1 MRQAAKALLSW
12 RTLFGFGWFEATVMS
27 LYCAVLAIAIPA
39 HEPWS
44 DEAQAWLLARDNTV
58 WQMIRYR
65 LHYEGAP
72 PLWHVLL
79 RLFHLAHGTYAGIG
93 WFGAAFSVA
102 GVYVLLRWSPFP
114 LIVRALLPFSFFL
127 QYQYAVIAR
136 SYNLFP
142 LLVFS
147 LSALYPRKQKILW
160 FALVAGLLAN
170 ISLQGIECASIFS
183 AFYCFDLYRSSRRG
197 FPLRRPQLRFAALI
211 FGILAGVACYAAV
224 PAPDVNFAVTGT
236 TGDGP
241 VHKILVR
248 FIGETKPVYAKP
260 PAPGPYIPPQHEP
273 AMPHLLSSPAGWAAW
288 KINHHEDGRPQPWP
302 SAVAEFMVSIASQS
316 AWPVAT
322 SNVLACVFLLLLFA
336 WLRARRSLHLLL
348 PWLSLM
354 VVGQI
359 LWVADH
365 HVGMILIALL
375 AAIWI
380 AVERNPWPQPFT
392 PLDIALTSVFALVV
406 ALQVGW
412 SAVCISKDLRGNY
425 DPGRE
430 TAAYLLQH
438 PVGRTA
444 AFNYWS
450 VSMQPYF
457 AGNPFFNIPTQYR
470 IWSWNTDPDPYY
482 QEVLAQHP
490 DRIVYSAEFPGP
502 GQMRNQWLPLNH
514 VPTAEEQ
521 RTLPWDQAILY
532 FHTHGYV
539 ETHRFCGTRFIRLSS
554 SFTDCDLILEPVGDP
569 TE

>member
-1 MRQAAKALLSW
+1 LLLHW
-12 RTLFGFGWFEATVMS
+12 RRSYGFGWLESTVLA
-27 LYCAVLAIAIPA
+27 LYCAVLALVIPA

-44 DEAQAWLLARDNTV
+44 DEAQAWLLARENTA

-72 PLWHVLL
+72 PLWHILL
-79 RLFHLAHGTYAGIG
+79 RLFHLAHGTYAGVG

-114 LIVRALLPFSFFL
+114 LIVRALLPFTFFL

-147 LSALYPRKQKILW
+147 MCALYPRKQKIVW

-183 AFYCFDLYRSSRRG
+183 VLYLMDFYHARRRG
-197 FPLRRPQLRFAALI
+197 FAVPRRQLGLAVAIFAV
-211 FGILAGVACYAAV
+211 LAGVACYAAA

-236 TGDGP
+236 TSNGP
-241 VHKILVR
+241 IHKVLVKLM
-248 FIGETKPVYAKP
+248 GEQKPVYAKP
-260 PAPGPYIPPQHEP
+260 PAPGPYIAPQPREP
-273 AMPHLLSSPAGWAAW
+273 MPRLLSSPAGWAAW
-288 KINHHEDGRPQPWP
+288 QMNRRPQPWI
-302 SAVAEFMVSIASQS
+302 AAAAEFMVSIASQA

-322 SNVLACVFLLLLFA
+322 SNLLAVSFLGLLFA
-336 WLRARRSLHLLL
+336 WLWVRKSLRMLL

-365 HVGMILIALL
+365 HVGMIFVAMLS
-375 AAIWI
+375 AIWI
-380 AVERNPWPQPFT
+380 GAERSARPLKRTRLNVAFT
-392 PLDIALTSVFALVV
+392 LVFALVV

-412 SAVCISKDLRGNY
+412 SAVCIGEDLRGNY

-430 TAAYLLQH
+430 TAAFMQQH
-438 PVGRTA
+438 PVERTA
-444 AFNYWS
+444 AFNYWATS
-450 VSMQPYF
+450 IQPYF
-457 AGNPFFNIPTQYR
+457 MQNPFFNIPTRYR
-470 IWSWNTDPDPYY
+470 IWSWNTNPDSYY
-482 QEVLAQHP
+482 QEVLATDP
-490 DRIVYSAEFPGP
+490 DRVIYSAEFPGP
-502 GQMRNQWLPLNH
+502 GQMRNQWIPLNH
-514 VPTAEEQ
+514 VPTAEEE

-539 ETHRFCGTRFIRLSS
+539 ETHRFCGTRFVRMSS
-554 SFTDCDLILEPVGDP
+554 SFTDCDLVLEPAGD
-569 TE
+569 TAQ